1 MTLRKISLIL
11 FALFLSVEANA
22 QTQGGDPQNSLLPE
36 INPQDIEIRSEF
48 KARFPGL
55 RRQPILGFNPKPR
68 VFRIDPN
75 RMPFMET
82 RDEAVANIAISELDR
97 PTPPLKTLLK
107 TPPRTTG
114 YVKAGIGT
122 FITPELQGYLYSGI
136 NEKSSISGNV
146 DYRSSDGHLSDQQS
160 GFRYLDGNAGFN
172 SQLNE
177 DTRLTVSGGV
187 LSDFNRMYNLD
198 PIFQGLIGETAKKE
212 YLGFGIKG
220 TIVKTENALEGWDL
234 NVSANVFDVDL
245 DAGSGAQTGEVKEQV
260 FESAFSKNWAGKKLY
275 ETFHLNISAR
285 TGNYESST
293 VQSQEWLDL
302 LGSLEY
308 RKLINFSTH
317 ISANAGLAYI
327 SDGFSKRLY
336 FAPEVKVRY
345 NLKDAVVITGKAF
358 GAPTMTTSQ
367 EHHSRNRFLDTNTIL
382 KHSYT
387 SGVYGEIAFQVLE
400 GNRLFGGISYELTK
414 DYAYY
419 QRSTQTVVGSDFS
432 LFYDTNYDKATVFEL
447 FGGITQQLVAE
458 KFWFDA
464 RFYARRP
471 KLSGTDIPFEERLGL
486 NGSLSYKPMDKVTI
500 SSWAEYIG
508 KREAPSATED
518 LKAFALLS
526 GEAEYQIS
534 NSFGVYLKVLN
545 ILGQK
550 YEVWH
555 GYEERPFQVFGG
567 LTFKF

>member
-1 MTLRKISLIL
+1 MTLRKTAIIL
-11 FALFLSVEANA
+11 FALFFGFEANA

-68 VFRIDPN
+68 VFRVDPN

-82 RDEAVANIAISELDR
+82 RDEAVASISISELDR

-107 TPPRTTG
+107 TPPRTAG
-114 YVKAGIGT
+114 YVKAGIGS
-122 FITPELQGYLYSGI
+122 FITPEVQGYFYSGV
-136 NEKSSISGNV
+136 NEKSSVSGNI
-146 DYRSSDGHLSDQQS
+146 DYRSTDGHLSSQQS
-160 GFRYLDGNAGFN
+160 GFRYFDGNAAFN

-177 DTRLTVSGGV
+177 DTKLTVSGGF
-187 LSDFNRMYNLD
+187 LSDFNRLYDLN
-198 PIFQGLIGETAKKE
+198 PIFQSLIGETAKKE
-212 YLGFGIKG
+212 YLGFGGKASLQKI
-220 TIVKTENALEGWDL
+220 ENALEGWDL
-234 NVSANVFDVDL
+234 SLSANMFDVNL
-245 DAGSGAQTGEVKEQV
+245 DAGGGSQSGEIKEQV
-260 FESAFSKNWAGKKLY
+260 FESAFSKHWAGKKLY
-275 ETFHLNISAR
+275 ETFHVNASVRA
-285 TGNYESST
+285 GNYESST
-293 VQSQEWLDL
+293 VQSQEWLDIE
-302 LGSLEY
+302 GSLEY

-317 ISANAGLAYI
+317 VSANAGLAYI
-327 SDGFSKRLY
+327 ADGFSNRVY
-336 FAPEVKVRY
+336 FAPELKMRY

-358 GAPTMTTSQ
+358 GAPGMETSQ
-367 EHHSRNRFLDTNTIL
+367 EHHNRNRFLDTNTIL

-419 QRSTQTVVGSDFS
+419 QRSSQTIVGSDFFQ
-432 LFYDTNYDKATVFEL
+432 FYDTNYGKATVFEL

-471 KLSGTDIPFEERLGL
+471 KLSGDDIPFEERLGV
-486 NGSLSYKPMDKVTI
+486 NGSLSYKPINKVTI

-508 KREAPSATED
+508 KREAPSDTKD
-518 LKAFALLS
+518 LKAFALIN
-526 GEAEYQIS
+526 GEAEYQIT

-555 GYEERPFQVFGG
+555 GYEERPFQVYGG